1 MSMDKNLIHAE
12 LIGKYAKVIT
22 ATNKSLIGLEGM
34 VVNETR
40 NTLII
45 QTEKGIKRAQKHG
58 AIFEID
64 GQEVPGDKILAA
76 PEERTV
82 KK

>member
-1 MSMDKNLIHAE
+1 MDKNIIHAE
-12 LIGKYAKVIT
+12 LIGKHAKVIM

-40 NTLII
+40 NTLVV

-58 AIFEID
+58 AVFEID
-64 GQEVPGDKILAA
+64 GQEASGDDLLAA
-76 PEERTV
+76 PEERMV